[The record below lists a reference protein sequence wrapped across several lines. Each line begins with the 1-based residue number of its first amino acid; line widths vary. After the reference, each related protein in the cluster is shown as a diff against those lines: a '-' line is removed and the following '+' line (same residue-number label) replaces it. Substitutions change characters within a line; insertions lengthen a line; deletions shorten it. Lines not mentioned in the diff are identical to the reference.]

1 MQETS
6 YLCQYFMSKI
16 RNILKKILKHTKWRQ
31 MSKLLLNFDKARK
44 IHFFVNQ
51 GVLKL
56 TGSFFPEKYEKNIF
70 LPFFSNLGINIA

>member
-16 RNILKKILKHTKWRQ
+16 RNILKIFLKHTKWRQ
-31 MSKLLLNFDKARK
+31 MSKLLLKFDKARK
-44 IHFFVNQ
+44 IHFSVNQ

-56 TGSFFPEKYEKNIF
+56 TGSFFPENYEKNIF
-70 LPFFSNLGINIA
+70 LPFFSYLGINIA